1 MCPLPQNDPVQ
12 ETMSSV
18 AQGFEDALSLI
29 YLKVSVTAL
38 VSCVILDALI
48 FVWIGWSAFSVLQAI
63 GTCLV
68 IIVVSIGVLGIRKK
82 KALKDAIEAL
92 NAISCDMAQFKS
104 FIMGDGL
111 RYELAA
117 AYLRRLE
124 KPDGTSASSSE
135 QDFHTP

>member
-1 MCPLPQNDPVQ
+1 M
-12 ETMSSV
+12 
-18 AQGFEDALSLI
+18 
-29 YLKVSVTAL
+29 
-38 VSCVILDALI
+38 SCVILDALI

-104 FIMGDGL
+104 FILGDGL
-111 RYELAA
+111 RYELAV
-117 AYLRRLE
+117 AYLRHLE